1 MSDPMTGPVAA
12 PAAEPELREYL
23 TAMLRWHFG
32 EETGSRFWVDHRSAL
47 PFDPV
52 ADIRTFDDLR
62 RFPSRVNEL
71 REARVEDLVPRGLA
85 DEPPPYVVESGGT
98 TGRPKRAV
106 LSLSRIE
113 QLVDLYCA
121 YVPEA
126 AGHTMLSLFPTGP
139 HLAGNWQRRWA
150 RRLRVPY
157 LQVDIDPRWVK
168 SGIGADVRRRYVEH
182 VLAQALD
189 VLRTQH
195 VGHLLVTPP
204 LLRALARSEELADR
218 VRATV
223 RVVTWGGAR
232 MTREEVYEYAR
243 LVFPDALFVATYASS
258 ITGTRA
264 LLRRT
269 TAYDDHPVFDPAGP
283 ELFVRVVDPGT
294 RGPVPYGARGQ
305 VLMHTVT
312 RDMFLPNNLERD
324 LAVRTAGTG
333 GEEWRGDSVADVVPM
348 AEFEGSRIVEGIY

>member
-1 MSDPMTGPVAA
+1 MSSGITA
-12 PAAEPELREYL
+12 PASEEAAREYL
-23 TAMLRWHFG
+23 SEMLRWHFDK
-32 EETGSRFWVDHRSAL
+32 ETGSRFWVEYRDTL

-52 ADIRTFDDLR
+52 TDIHTFDDLR

-71 REARVEDLVPRGLA
+71 REVRVEDLVPRGA
-85 DEPPPYVVESGGT
+85 TEEPPPYVVESGGT

-106 LSLSRIE
+106 LSRTRIE
-113 QLVDLYCA
+113 QLVDMYCA

-126 AGHTMLSLFPTGP
+126 EGHTMLSLFPTGP

-150 RRLRVPY
+150 QRLRVLY

-168 SGIGADVRRRYVEH
+168 CGIGAELQERYADH
-182 VLAQALD
+182 VLAQARDALT
-189 VLRTQH
+189 TQH

-204 LLRALARSEELADR
+204 LLRRIARSEKLAEL

-223 RVVTWGGAR
+223 RVITWGGAR
-232 MTREEVYEYAR
+232 MTREELYEYAQM
-243 LVFPDALFVATYASS
+243 VFPDTVFAATYASS

-264 LLRRT
+264 LLRRS
-269 TAYDDHPVFDPAGP
+269 TAFDDLPVFDPVGP
-283 ELFVRVVDPGT
+283 ELFVRVVDPST
-294 RGPVPYGARGQ
+294 RAPVPYGARGQ

-324 LAVRTAGTG
+324 LAVRVPR
-333 GEEWRGDSVADVVPM
+333 GEEWRGDSIADVVPLS
-348 AEFEGSRIVEGIY
+348 EFEGSRVVEGIY

>member
-1 MSDPMTGPVAA
+1 
-12 PAAEPELREYL
+12 
-23 TAMLRWHFG
+23 MLRWHFD
-32 EETGSRFWVDHRSAL
+32 EETGSRFWVEHRDAL

-52 ADIRTFDDLR
+52 TDIRTFDDLR

-71 REARVEDLVPRGLA
+71 RESRVEDLVPRGLA
-85 DEPPPYVVESGGT
+85 EEPPPYVVESGGT
-98 TGRPKRAV
+98 TGSPKRAV
-106 LSLSRIE
+106 LSHTRIE

-121 YVPEA
+121 YAPEA

-150 RRLRVPY
+150 RRLGVLY

-168 SGIGADVRRRYVEH
+168 SGIGTELQEQYAQH
-182 VLAQALD
+182 VLAQARD

-204 LLRALARSEELADR
+204 LLRRIARSEELTEL

-223 RVVTWGGAR
+223 RVITWGGAR
-232 MTREEVYEYAR
+232 MTREELYEYAQ
-243 LVFPDALFVATYASS
+243 LVFPHTDFVATYASS

-264 LLRRT
+264 LLRRS
-269 TAYDDHPVFDPAGP
+269 TAFDDLPVFDPVGP
-283 ELFVRVVDPGT
+283 ELFVRVVDPRT
-294 RGPVPYGARGQ
+294 REPVPNGTRGQ
-305 VLMHTVT
+305 VLMHTLT

-324 LAVRTAGTG
+324 LAVRVSG
-333 GEEWRGDSVADVVPM
+333 GEDWRGDSLADVVPLS
-348 AEFEGSRIVEGIY
+348 EFEGSRVVEGIY

>member
-1 MSDPMTGPVAA
+1 MSEPMTGPAAA
-12 PAAEPELREYL
+12 PASETELREYL
-23 TAMLRWHFG
+23 AAMMRWHFG
-32 EETGSRFWVDHRSAL
+32 EETGSRFWVDHRAAL

-52 ADIRTFDDLR
+52 ADIRTFEDLC

-85 DEPPPYVVESGGT
+85 EEPPPYVVESGGT

-106 LSLSRIE
+106 LSRIRIE

-168 SGIGADVRRRYVEH
+168 SGIGAEVRRRYVEH
-182 VLAQALD
+182 VLAQARD

-204 LLRALARSEELADR
+204 LLRALARSEELAER

-223 RVVTWGGAR
+223 RVITWGGAR
-232 MTREEVYEYAR
+232 MSREEVYEYAR
-243 LVFPDALFVATYASS
+243 LVFPDAVFVATYASS

-269 TAYDDHPVFDPAGP
+269 TAYDDHPVFDPVGP

-294 RGPVPYGARGQ
+294 LGPVPYGARGQ

-324 LAVRTAGTG
+324 LAVRVAR

-348 AEFEGSRIVEGIY
+348 AEFEGSRVVEGIY